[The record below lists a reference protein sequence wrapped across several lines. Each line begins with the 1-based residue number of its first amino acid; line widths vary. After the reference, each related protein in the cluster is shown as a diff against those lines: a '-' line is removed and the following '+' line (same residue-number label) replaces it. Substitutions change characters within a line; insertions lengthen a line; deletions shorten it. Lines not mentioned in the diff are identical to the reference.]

1 LVNLRVSEPD
11 GSKRLA
17 HLLALFGIAERP
29 SVVKATT
36 GINNIPTKAWMVRS
50 ECICSSVAPST
61 GKQYQQ
67 HCCDCG
73 RQVFVSGATTG
84 PRPLRRRH
92 RRIEAEQAKKKAL
105 SDKPSARLGVA
116 VAGIA

>member
-1 LVNLRVSEPD
+1 M

-29 SVVKATT
+29 CVVKATT

-61 GKQYQQ
+61 ASSTSSTAATAVVRCLFPALPPDHDRFADAIVGSKQNK
-67 HCCDCG
+67 
-73 RQVFVSGATTG
+73 
-84 PRPLRRRH
+84 P
-92 RRIEAEQAKKKAL
+92 KKL
-105 SDKPSARLGVA
+105 
-116 VAGIA
+116 